1 MGTFLPALVAVG
13 GCELVVESFEVN
25 GTGALGSR
33 IDTPSPSMPHG
44 ADRVTLSRQWVGYF
58 SRNKLSRRLSCNF
71 SPAVLGTPVVS
82 SVSAASWW
90 AKVRTATSLWMSMAS
105 E

>member
-1 MGTFLPALVAVG
+1 MGLLLPALVAVD

-25 GTGALGSR
+25 GTGALGSM

-44 ADRVTLSRQWVGYF
+44 ADRVTLSRKWGKWVGYF
-58 SRNKLSRRLSCNF
+58 SRNILSRRLSCNF
-71 SPAVLGTPVVS
+71 SPAVLGSPVVS

-90 AKVRTATSLWMSMAS
+90 ANVRTATSLWM
-105 E
+105 